1 MNIQSSFDHFLIYSK
16 NLENDFEKFKRKFDF
31 PIIYPVTNYG
41 SFKSAMF
48 SCRNSIIELVNF
60 DNPTIPDSLK
70 NNSLWFSGF
79 ALISSASIENIK
91 KDLQNLNLSVS
102 DIIIQYVK
110 NKEGDSIPISKILLV
125 NNLIQNLQIFFIEY
139 LNSFLLKKFEE
150 VSKTS
155 KWEIVNFKINEEL
168 KERIKNQLIQIGF
181 TSSKD
186 LIFSDM
192 RKIQFSFEKSN
203 SEIPRINSFNI
214 KSEKEIIN
222 LVEFFEV

>member
-1 MNIQSSFDHFLIYSK
+1 
-16 NLENDFEKFKRKFDF
+16 
-31 PIIYPVTNYG
+31 
-41 SFKSAMF
+41 MF